1 MSFLAGGGGAAAAE
15 LERKDLTAFLSSFQS
30 FPFHHLHKLVS
41 TRGLMDSKPGPDPES
56 AQSRKW
62 SRSIL
67 AENAKAV
74 SPLWAVPWIPTA
86 SYGGWLG
93 CFFLFFPPSSTH
105 IANSPRGY
113 P

>member
-1 MSFLAGGGGAAAAE
+1 MSLLAGGGGAAAAE
-15 LERKDLTAFLSSFQS
+15 LLRDLKPVLSSFQS

-62 SRSIL
+62 SRSVL

-74 SPLWAVPWIPTA
+74 SPLLAVPWIPTA

-93 CFFLFFPPSSTH
+93 LSAP
-105 IANSPRGY
+105 Y
-113 P
+113 PLARVSCHMHF